1 MTIKDIARLAGVTH
15 STVSRCLND
24 SPLVSEATKER
35 VKRIAA
41 ENGYSPNAFARRL
54 VTKKSHTLG
63 VFFLSRD
70 EIRLQENFGT
80 QFLDG
85 IAQESHKRGYDLLF
99 FTTTSDR
106 TNEKS
111 YMRLCREKHVEG
123 VIFIGMTSDDPHL
136 AEIAVSEIPVC
147 VIDFPVEGALVSCVT
162 SDNDRGVRQALDYL
176 HGLGHRDI
184 GFLSGPAVSP
194 VAMVREDTYRSWM
207 EERGLSPLA
216 RVWEGAFTK
225 ESGTLRARDIL
236 DAPHRPTALLVAND
250 LMALGVLRACRDRGI
265 RVPGDLSL
273 VGYDNAVAGE
283 YADPGLTTVAQN
295 AVAMGAQ
302 AVALL
307 FSTIDGSPSESV
319 VRIDPHLVVRESTGP
334 HRG

>member
-136 AEIAVSEIPVC
+136 AEIAASEIPVC

-225 ESGTLRARDIL
+225 
-236 DAPHRPTALLVAND
+236 
-250 LMALGVLRACRDRGI
+250 
-265 RVPGDLSL
+265 
-273 VGYDNAVAGE
+273 
-283 YADPGLTTVAQN
+283 
-295 AVAMGAQ
+295 
-302 AVALL
+302 
-307 FSTIDGSPSESV
+307 
-319 VRIDPHLVVRESTGP
+319 
-334 HRG
+334 